1 MSGNLLKYLDDIVRG
16 FRSAN
21 EIASARAVLGG
32 LSNELDAAFKA
43 SDSKTLDDLIRRFS
57 ESGTEAERFVFNNAN
72 LQRSLRSTRSRVQ
85 FLDAFD
91 QARVG
96 TTPVNIDDLRKAHGL
111 EANDPTVRAARRVL
125 ETKGQPGAAAGT
137 LEERLARVER
147 DSRSLNAFNWIGR
160 YNRAINRAVE
170 ATPGV
175 LKPAVWIAG
184 KAPMG
189 AVVLIGAGGTVM
201 VAGGAAHLA
210 TGGESTRAAVR
221 FADDTLNNAYHAIQ
235 DIAPDLAEWLKQ
247 RSPEMTRLAFT
258 ISTLDVSMARAAF
271 EELDQKHNIGIGGN
285 SGLLA
290 EVAVGSPIMAAY
302 EHVTGVRISGE
313 DLERVMRGMVNETD
327 KRAYVARELSR
338 MTGRSESQFAEALAS
353 PDIADVSHMTPQQIL
368 ERFGQ
373 TSTVSPGAAAAPST
387 VSPDA
392 AGAAA
397 APTLIDRA
405 RTALQRRTAQVRG
418 VAETAAEQ
426 AAETVRIGGLSGAA
440 LNEEFNRVAESKNL
454 NWFSSPQMFF
464 IKLMDSIG
472 FDFFGL
478 NNMLKK
484 QVLLDNVKTQFG
496 DQFGILRQRDPALNL
511 DVAPAPGT

>member
-1 MSGNLLKYLDDIVRG
+1 MAGGAARYLDNLIKG
-16 FRSAN
+16 LRSAGDP
-21 EIASARAVLGG
+21 EAVRALVNGIY
-32 LSNELDAAFKA
+32 SELDTALKS
-43 SDSKTLDDLIRRFS
+43 SDSGQLESIIRRL
-57 ESGTEAERFVFNNAN
+57 AEDGSDEHRALFNNAEFV
-72 LQRSLRSTRSRVQ
+72 SGLRSVRSRYQ
-85 FLDAFD
+85 FQNAFET
-91 QARVG
+91 AVRSNS
-96 TTPVNIDDLRKAHGL
+96 PVDIEQLRRTHGL
-111 EANDPTVRAARRVL
+111 AADDPSVKVAQDYVAARSSS
-125 ETKGQPGAAAGT
+125 GT
-137 LEERLARVER
+137 LEERLARMER
-147 DSRSLNAFNWIGR
+147 DTRSLNAFNWIGR
-160 YNRAINRAVE
+160 YNRAVNRAVE

-221 FADDTLNNAYHAIQ
+221 FADDTLNNAYHAIK

-373 TSTVSPGAAAAPST
+373 TSTVSSGAPAAPST

-418 VAETAAEQ
+418 AAETTVEQ
-426 AAETVRIGGLSGAA
+426 AAETVRIGSLSGTA

-464 IKLMDSIG
+464 IKLMDAIG

>member
-1 MSGNLLKYLDDIVRG
+1 MAGGAARYLDNLIKG
-16 FRSAN
+16 LRSAGDP
-21 EIASARAVLGG
+21 EAVRALVNGIY
-32 LSNELDAAFKA
+32 SELDTALKS
-43 SDSKTLDDLIRRFS
+43 SDSGQLESIIRRL
-57 ESGTEAERFVFNNAN
+57 AEDGSDEHRALFNNAEFV
-72 LQRSLRSTRSRVQ
+72 SGLRSVRSRYQ
-85 FLDAFD
+85 FQNAFET
-91 QARVG
+91 AVRSNS
-96 TTPVNIDDLRKAHGL
+96 PVDIEQLRRTHGL
-111 EANDPTVRAARRVL
+111 AADDPSVKVAQDYVAARSSS
-125 ETKGQPGAAAGT
+125 GT

-160 YNRAINRAVE
+160 YNRAVNRAVE

-210 TGGESTRAAVR
+210 TGGDSTRAAAR
-221 FADDTLNNAYHAIQ
+221 FASDTLTNAYHVLK
-235 DIAPDLAEWLKQ
+235 DVAPDLAEWLKQ
-247 RSPEMTRLAFT
+247 RSPDMTRLAFT
-258 ISTLDVSMARAAF
+258 MATLDVSMTRAAL

-285 SGLLA
+285 SGLIA

-302 EHVTGVRISGE
+302 EHVTGVKISGD
-313 DLERVMRGMVNETD
+313 DLERIMRGMVNETD

-338 MTGRSESQFAEALAS
+338 MTGRSESQFAEVLAS

-373 TSTVSPGAAAAPST
+373 TSTVPSTVSPDAAAAPST

-397 APTLIDRA
+397 TPTLIDRA
-405 RTALQRRTAQVRG
+405 RNALQRRTAQVRG
-418 VAETAAEQ
+418 AAENTVEQ
-426 AAETVRIGGLSGAA
+426 AAETVRIGRLSGSA
-440 LNEEFNRVAESKNL
+440 LNEEFKRVAESKNL
-454 NWFSSPQMFF
+454 SWFSSPQMFF
-464 IKLMDSIG
+464 IKLMDEIG

-511 DVAPAPGT
+511 DVAPAPGN